1 MAVQSPVSRSDG
13 PSQSNWRCALR
24 LITFLG
30 NYFDNVMFARRGLT
44 NPRCERQTYVKG
56 QDLAIPGEQA
66 VKHDIVKLPTL
77 AKVTYNSV
85 NGADFD

>member
-1 MAVQSPVSRSDG
+1 
-13 PSQSNWRCALR
+13 
-24 LITFLG
+24 
-30 NYFDNVMFARRGLT
+30 LT